1 MINDDENNAVSLENT
16 ETFVPSLA
24 EEEAPAP
31 AEEAPAEEAPV
42 EEAPVE
48 EAPVEEAPVEEAP
61 VEEAPAPAEEAPV
74 EEAPV
79 EEAPAP
85 AEEAPVEEAPAEEA
99 PVEEAPAPAEEAP
112 VEEAPAEE
120 APVEEAPAEEA
131 PVEEAPA
138 EEAPVEEAPVEEAPV
153 EEAPAPAEEAPV
165 EEAPVEEAPAEE
177 APVEEAPAPVEE
189 TPAPVEEE
197 ATQQMDNIYPP
208 ENITFSIDNPT
219 STTPSLVFIVPYRN
233 RQKQYEFYANHMKTI
248 LEDIDP
254 NSYRILYIHQ
264 QDEREFNRGAMKN
277 IGFITVKNMYPD
289 TYQNITLVFNDI
301 DIMPYTKNFLN
312 YYTTTGIVKHFYGFT
327 FALGGLLSI
336 TAGDF
341 EKINGFPNF
350 WAWGYEDNALQN
362 RVTAAGLTTDRSQ
375 FYPILDPN
383 MLHFSEGITR
393 NMNRT
398 EFDLFLS
405 NTTEGIN
412 SISNIQSNLD
422 ESTGFVNVTY
432 FYTPREENSALR
444 QTYDLRDGA
453 MPFKVPAPAPRPG
466 RRNPAMRMML

>member
-1 MINDDENNAVSLENT
+1 MSDTDITAVESVEIPIEEVPVAAEEAPAPVEEVP
-16 ETFVPSLA
+16 ETVEEEVPETVEEA
-24 EEEAPAP
+24 PVEEAPAP
-31 AEEAPAEEAPV
+31 AVEEVPETVEEEVPV

-48 EAPVEEAPVEEAP
+48 EAPVEEAPVEEVP
-61 VEEAPAPAEEAPV
+61 ETVEEEV
-74 EEAPV
+74 
-79 EEAPAP
+79 
-85 AEEAPVEEAPAEEA
+85 
-99 PVEEAPAPAEEAP
+99 
-112 VEEAPAEE
+112 
-120 APVEEAPAEEA
+120 
-131 PVEEAPA
+131 
-138 EEAPVEEAPVEEAPV
+138 
-153 EEAPAPAEEAPV
+153 
-165 EEAPVEEAPAEE
+165 
-177 APVEEAPAPVEE
+177 PVEEAPAPVEDE
-189 TPAPVEEE
+189 VPVEEE
-197 ATQQMDNIYPP
+197 AAQQMDNIYPP
-208 ENITFSIDNPT
+208 ENITFNIDNPT
-219 STTPSLVFIVPYRN
+219 STTPSLVFIIPYRN
-233 RQKQYEFYANHMKTI
+233 RQKQYEFFANHMKTV

-254 NSYRILYIHQ
+254 NSYRMFYIHQ

-277 IGFITVKNMYPD
+277 IGFITVKKMYPD

-405 NTTEGIN
+405 NTTEGIA

-432 FYTPREENSALR
+432 FYTPREENAAFR
-444 QTYDLRDGA
+444 QAYDLRGGS
-453 MPFKVPAPAPRPG
+453 MPFKVPTPAPRPG